1 MVEYEGG
8 WGFCLFRSSSILH
21 LPTYPQ
27 PPCVLSPFSLSLLSL
42 DGWSISILPSGPMTG
57 GVQLIDRSLI
67 RRDVFGLLKSTY
79 YQLFTDTPLSASW
92 SYDNMAGRGRASS
105 SVAHANKHTHTLT
118 LHTHTF
124 ALISLDHAFLFFKT
138 NDLNVMAYI
147 DQ

>member
-1 MVEYEGG
+1 MGV
-8 WGFCLFRSSSILH
+8 LLIPIKLH
-21 LPTYPQ
+21 TSLTHIPTTPLRPLSFFPLPPLPRWVVHQ
-27 PPCVLSPFSLSLLSL
+27 HPSLRP
-42 DGWSISILPSGPMTG
+42 DDR

-79 YQLFTDTPLSASW
+79 YQLFTDTPLSASR